1 MNSPTLIL
9 ILLAV
14 AVVSAIVSRA
24 YFLRRIY
31 RKLNY
36 MLDALEDKETNF
48 HFSEEKFWYRRF
60 NRTLNRIH
68 VLYDRER
75 QEIAEQEKYYGW
87 MLEQVHTG
95 IVVVELSEKRKGQV
109 VYSNSSALNLL
120 GLATLSH
127 VRQLRSVSAELEDA
141 FWKVSTNS
149 EQRSLFYNE
158 QGKIAVSISA
168 SEALLQGERVKIIAL
183 NDITGEMVHNEEL
196 SWNRLIRVLTHE
208 IMNTVTPIAS
218 LSHTL
223 SQEVELPYS

>member
-1 MNSPTLIL
+1 MNTQTVIL
-9 ILLAV
+9 IALAV
-14 AVVSAIVSRA
+14 AVVSVVFSRI

-48 HFSEEKFWYRRF
+48 HFSEEKFWYRHL
-60 NRTLNRIH
+60 NQTLNRIH
-68 VLYDRER
+68 ILYDRER

-95 IVVVELSEKRKGQV
+95 IVVVDLSEKRKGQV
-109 VYSNSSALNLL
+109 VYCNSSALNLL

-127 VRQLRSVSAELEDA
+127 VRQLGSVSTDLEEA
-141 FWKVSTNS
+141 FWKVSSNS

-168 SEALLQGERVKIIAL
+168 SEAMLQ
-183 NDITGEMVHNEEL
+183 L
-196 SWNRLIRVLTHE
+196 SLIHISEPTR
-208 IMNTVTPIAS
+208 
-218 LSHTL
+218 
-223 SQEVELPYS
+223 PY

>member
-109 VYSNSSALNLL
+109 V
-120 GLATLSH
+120 
-127 VRQLRSVSAELEDA
+127 
-141 FWKVSTNS
+141 
-149 EQRSLFYNE
+149 
-158 QGKIAVSISA
+158 
-168 SEALLQGERVKIIAL
+168 
-183 NDITGEMVHNEEL
+183 
-196 SWNRLIRVLTHE
+196 
-208 IMNTVTPIAS
+208 
-218 LSHTL
+218 
-223 SQEVELPYS
+223 

>member
-9 ILLAV
+9 ILLAC

-31 RKLNY
+31 LILNY
-36 MLDALEDKETNF
+36 MLYALEDKETNF

-95 IVVVELSEKRKGQV
+95 IVVVEMSEKRKGQD
-109 VYSNSSALNLL
+109 VYSNS
-120 GLATLSH
+120 
-127 VRQLRSVSAELEDA
+127 
-141 FWKVSTNS
+141 
-149 EQRSLFYNE
+149 
-158 QGKIAVSISA
+158 
-168 SEALLQGERVKIIAL
+168 
-183 NDITGEMVHNEEL
+183 
-196 SWNRLIRVLTHE
+196 
-208 IMNTVTPIAS
+208 
-218 LSHTL
+218 
-223 SQEVELPYS
+223 